1 MGRHLLT
8 AGLIY
13 LSLALQSSL
22 AGELLLSHSQP
33 WFPGIMLVVCVILHP
48 GSAGLMWG
56 ALLGLGVDCLSGERL
71 GVQVILV
78 TIVGLML
85 RSCTR
90 EGATFGSLRFGSLRT
105 GTLIFLAT
113 LCWKGLSATML
124 GLQENQPFCSDW
136 WLAGCKDGVYS
147 GVLVTSVLLFM
158 NFLKNGI
165 KRRDQ
170 TRRTVLTNQWSMLS
184 P

>member
-33 WFPGIMLVVCVILHP
+33 WFPGIMLVVCVILHS

-56 ALLGLGVDCLSGERL
+56 ALLGLGMDCLSNERL

-90 EGATFGSLRFGSLRT
+90 KGATFGALLT
-105 GTLIFLAT
+105 GALIFLAT
-113 LCWKGLSATML
+113 LCWRGLSATTL
-124 GLQENQPFCSDW
+124 GLLENQQFHSEW
-136 WLAGCKDGVYS
+136 WLKGCKDGVYS
-147 GVLVTSVLLFM
+147 ALLVTSVLLFM
-158 NFLKNGI
+158 NLLKNGI
-165 KRRDQ
+165 KRREQ

>member
-13 LSLALQSSL
+13 LSLASQSSL
-22 AGELLLSHSQP
+22 AGELSLSHSQP
-33 WFPGIMLVVCVILHP
+33 WFPGIMLVFCVMLHP

-56 ALLGLGVDCLSGERL
+56 ALLGLGVDCLSNERL

-90 EGATFGSLRFGSLRT
+90 EGATFGSLRT
-105 GTLIFLAT
+105 GVLIFLAT
-113 LCWKGLSATML
+113 LCWKGLSATTL
-124 GLQENQPFCSDW
+124 GLLENQKFHSGW
-136 WLAGCKDGVYS
+136 WLKACKDGVYS
-147 GVLVTSVLLFM
+147 ALLVTSVLLFM
-158 NFLKNGI
+158 NLLKNGI

-170 TRRTVLTNQWSMLS
+170 TCRTVLTNQWSMLS